1 MINIKV
7 HDLQGVDGTRIYK
20 KIIKDVFVL
29 KLHRIMKIQDV
40 NRVSERRIKRKE
52 IFVLK
57 FVDVK
62 GRIRFGP
69 GIQWVS

>member
-29 KLHRIMKIQDV
+29 LAPYQ
-40 NRVSERRIKRKE
+40 KE
-52 IFVLK
+52 N
-57 FVDVK
+57 
-62 GRIRFGP
+62 
-69 GIQWVS
+69 

>member
-29 KLHRIMKIQDV
+29 KLREV
-40 NRVSERRIKRKE
+40 FPGVSAPYHNKNWIN
-52 IFVLK
+52 INLQC
-57 FVDVK
+57 
-62 GRIRFGP
+62 GRGF
-69 GIQWVS
+69 WK